1 MSDAPPAPLVLVV
14 DDMEDGREICA
25 EYLAFR
31 QYRVATAADGFEALA
46 KAAELLPDII
56 LMDLS
61 LPGIDGWETTRR
73 LKGDDLT
80 RHIPVVALTAH
91 ALRSAHDQAVEAGCD
106 AVITKPVLPRDLE
119 AEIRRILAA
128 QAPSRPLEGAA
139 GDRAEER

>member
-1 MSDAPPAPLVLVV
+1 MSETAQAPLVLVV
-14 DDMEDGREICA
+14 DDMDDGREICA

-106 AVITKPVLPRDLE
+106 AVITKPVLPKVLE
-119 AEIRRILAA
+119 SEIRRILGVQAA
-128 QAPSRPLEGAA
+128 S
-139 GDRAEER
+139 

>member
-1 MSDAPPAPLVLVV
+1 MSDDASQAPLVLVV
-14 DDMEDGREICA
+14 DDMDDGREICA

-31 QYRVATAADGFEALA
+31 KYRVATAADGFEALA

-106 AVITKPVLPRDLE
+106 AVITKPVLPKDLE
-119 AEIRRILAA
+119 AEIRRILSVQTA
-128 QAPSRPLEGAA
+128 S
-139 GDRAEER
+139 

>member
-1 MSDAPPAPLVLVV
+1 MAETSQAPLVLVV

-31 QYRVATAADGFEALA
+31 KYRVATAADGFEALA

-61 LPGIDGWETTRR
+61 LPGIDGWEATRR

-91 ALRSAHDQAVEAGCD
+91 ALRSAHDEAIEAGCH
-106 AVITKPVLPRDLE
+106 AVITKPVLPKDLE
-119 AEIRRILAA
+119 AEVRRILDV
-128 QAPSRPLEGAA
+128 QEAP
-139 GDRAEER
+139 

>member
-1 MSDAPPAPLVLVV
+1 MSETAQAPLVLVV
-14 DDMEDGREICA
+14 DDMDDGREICA

-106 AVITKPVLPRDLE
+106 AVITKPVLPKDLE
-119 AEIRRILAA
+119 SEIRRILGVQAA
-128 QAPSRPLEGAA
+128 S
-139 GDRAEER
+139 

>member
-1 MSDAPPAPLVLVV
+1 MAETSQAPLVLVV

-31 QYRVATAADGFEALA
+31 KYRVATAADGFEALA

-61 LPGIDGWETTRR
+61 LPGIDGWEATRR

-91 ALRSAHDQAVEAGCD
+91 ALRSAHDEAIEAGCHT
-106 AVITKPVLPRDLE
+106 VITKPVLPKDLE
-119 AEIRRILAA
+119 AEVRRILDV
-128 QAPSRPLEGAA
+128 QEAP
-139 GDRAEER
+139 

>member
-1 MSDAPPAPLVLVV
+1 MSDDAPQAPLVLVV
-14 DDMEDGREICA
+14 DDMDDGREICA

-31 QYRVATAADGFEALA
+31 QYRVATAVDGFEALA

-128 QAPSRPLEGAA
+128 GGLVTPPVARTGL
-139 GDRAEER
+139 

>member
-1 MSDAPPAPLVLVV
+1 MADASQAPLVLVV
-14 DDMEDGREICA
+14 DDMDDGREICA

-73 LKGDDLT
+73 LKGDALT

-91 ALRSAHDQAVEAGCD
+91 ALRSAHDQAIEAGCD
-106 AVITKPVLPRDLE
+106 AVITKPVLPKALE
-119 AEIRRILAA
+119 AEIRRILAV
-128 QAPSRPLEGAA
+128 QAVP
-139 GDRAEER
+139 

>member
-1 MSDAPPAPLVLVV
+1 MSQPPLVLIV
-14 DDMEDGREICA
+14 DDVDHGREICA
-25 EYLAFR
+25 EYLEFR

-128 QAPSRPLEGAA
+128 QVPS
-139 GDRAEER
+139 